1 MYELDKKENVCYY
14 FIIYDMIDILQ
25 KISRELKILINVEEC
40 YCECS
45 LYNTIPYCIIYF
57 FFCQFLSAGLQE
69 YLKKKIDITDH
80 KTPLDEN
87 HFVDL
92 SEFFSNETENQS
104 KKEII
109 SSPICEQSSSN
120 ECDGN
125 QAFDSAAQDHMAFDP
140 AAQNHIAFDPAAQD
154 HISQLSGNVSGLQ
167 SDNEYTYN
175 GE

>member
-1 MYELDKKENVCYY
+1 MYN
-14 FIIYDMIDILQ
+14 I
-25 KISRELKILINVEEC
+25 
-40 YCECS
+40 
-45 LYNTIPYCIIYF
+45 F
-57 FFCQFLSAGLQE
+57 FFCQFPSAGLQE

-87 HFVDL
+87 HFVDS

-104 KKEII
+104 KREMI

-125 QAFDSAAQDHMAFDP
+125 QAFDSAAQDHMAFEFDTATQDHIAFDPAAQDYMAFDP
-140 AAQNHIAFDPAAQD
+140 AAQNRIAFDPAAQD
-154 HISQLSGNVSGLQ
+154 HILQLSGNVSGLQ